1 MVIPSGKP
9 WLKENPPV
17 ATAEQ
22 RFQMVDLAITSMGLS
37 ENVEVLPLEVRRE
50 GNSYAL
56 DTVEE
61 LNRIYPNTNFTLVLG
76 SDAAKHLDKW
86 HRAKEL
92 QEAVKVLVIKRPGS
106 AASDFDEISIKALDI
121 SSTKVRQSI
130 AKRENVSELLPAKVV
145 TFIREFG
152 LYGSR

>member
-1 MVIPSGKP
+1 MIPSGKP

-22 RFQMVDLAITSMGLS
+22 RFQMADLAITSMGLS
-37 ENVEVLPLEVRRE
+37 EKVEVLPIEVKRS

-56 DTVEE
+56 DTVKE
-61 LNRIYPNTNFTLVLG
+61 LRQIYPDSNFTIVLG
-76 SDAAKHLDKW
+76 SDAARNLANW
-86 HRAKEL
+86 YQSSEL
-92 QEAVKVLVIKRPGS
+92 LKLVKVLVIKRPGTP
-106 AASDFDEISIKALDI
+106 ASDYDEISIKALDI

-130 AKRENVSELLPAKVV
+130 AKRENVSDLLPAKVV

>member
-1 MVIPSGKP
+1 
-9 WLKENPPV
+9 
-17 ATAEQ
+17 
-22 RFQMVDLAITSMGLS
+22 MVDLAITSMGLS

-76 SDAAKHLDKW
+76 SDAAKNLDKW

-92 QEAVKVLVIKRPGS
+92 QEAVKVLVVKRPGS

>member
-1 MVIPSGKP
+1 LVIPSGKP

-76 SDAAKHLDKW
+76 SDAAKNLDKW

>member
-1 MVIPSGKP
+1 
-9 WLKENPPV
+9 
-17 ATAEQ
+17 
-22 RFQMVDLAITSMGLS
+22 
-37 ENVEVLPLEVRRE
+37 
-50 GNSYAL
+50 
-56 DTVEE
+56 
-61 LNRIYPNTNFTLVLG
+61 
-76 SDAAKHLDKW
+76 LDKW

-92 QEAVKVLVIKRPGS
+92 QEAVKVLVIKRPG
-106 AASDFDEISIKALDI
+106 AAISDFDEISIKALDI

>member
-56 DTVEE
+56 DTIEE

-76 SDAAKHLDKW
+76 SDAAKNLDKW

-92 QEAVKVLVIKRPGS
+92 QEAVKVLVVKRPGS

>member
-76 SDAAKHLDKW
+76 SDAAKNLDKW

-92 QEAVKVLVIKRPGS
+92 QEAVKVLVVKRPGS

>member
-9 WLKENPPV
+9 WLREIPPV

-37 ENVEVLPLEVRRE
+37 EKVEVLPVEVRRE

-76 SDAAKHLDKW
+76 SDAAKNLDKW

>member
-1 MVIPSGKP
+1 M
-9 WLKENPPV
+9 
-17 ATAEQ
+17 A
-22 RFQMVDLAITSMGLS
+22 DLAVTSMGLS
-37 ENVEVLPLEVRRE
+37 EKVEVMPIEIRRE

-61 LNRIYPNTNFTLVLG
+61 LKRIYTNTNFTLVLG

-92 QEAVKVLVIKRPGS
+92 QEAVKVLVVKRPG
-106 AASDFDEISIKALDI
+106 AQVSDFDEISIKALDI

-130 AKRENVSELLPAKVV
+130 AKPENVSDL
-145 TFIREFG
+145 
-152 LYGSR
+152 

>member
-1 MVIPSGKP
+1 M
-9 WLKENPPV
+9 
-17 ATAEQ
+17 A
-22 RFQMVDLAITSMGLS
+22 DLAVTSMGLS
-37 ENVEVLPLEVRRE
+37 EKVEVLPVEVRRE

-92 QEAVKVLVIKRPGS
+92 QEAVKVLVVKRPGS

-130 AKRENVSELLPAKVV
+130 AKRENVSDLLPAKVV

>member
-1 MVIPSGKP
+1 M
-9 WLKENPPV
+9 
-17 ATAEQ
+17 A
-22 RFQMVDLAITSMGLS
+22 DLAVTSMGLS
-37 ENVEVLPLEVRRE
+37 EKVEVMPIEIRRE
-50 GNSYAL
+50 GNSYAI

-61 LNRIYPNTNFTLVLG
+61 LKRIYPNTTFTLVLG

-86 HRAKEL
+86 HRSKEL
-92 QEAVKVLVIKRPGS
+92 QEAVNVLVIKRPGS